1 MKVNEKIV
9 VKIEKIV
16 YGGEGMAYYND
27 FVIFVPMSCIGDI
40 VEINIISVKK
50 TYARGLITKIIEK
63 SPDRVNND
71 AKSYC
76 DFYMLSYEKQLEYKN
91 IMLKDMFS
99 KIAKIDITDIYTG
112 IIGAQ
117 NVLNY
122 RNKVAEPFFIDKY
135 NIKTGFYERKSHDIY
150 SSENDILKSNL
161 AKKITDIVCSKLTQA
176 KFSVYNDKKRSG
188 FLKHLIIRTNSNNE
202 AMVGICVYKKSQIDK
217 LADILVQIYNEIDC
231 VKSCYISVKN
241 KDNNVIIGEQNL
253 HIIGQKYISEKIND
267 LNFKIY
273 LDSFFQINIEQV
285 EKLYNIAI
293 SYIKPNKNII
303 DAYSGTGTIAMLLS
317 KNANKVYSI
326 EQIQSS
332 VNSGK
337 IVAIEN
343 NIDNV
348 EFICDK
354 VENSIDKI
362 LINDNIDYII
372 FDPPRKGIDRSI
384 VDYISNKQ
392 INNIIYISCEPSTFA
407 RDYLYFKEKGYI
419 LRKISAVDM
428 FPNTHHI
435 ELVALIERMV

>member
-63 SPDRVNND
+63 STDRVNND

-253 HIIGQKYISEKIND
+253 HIIGKKYISEKIND